1 MALTVEVSVK
11 STVDKE
17 THLGPGARRVLL
29 TPEVP
34 VRLRPPGR
42 ASTILSGDKHPHVQ
56 FPAEEAQTDM
66 NSQSKITPHQEV
78 GHREQGPAGTITI
91 KLRPTKT
98 LDFVIMMHRI

>member
-17 THLGPGARRVLL
+17 THLGRGARLVLL

-34 VRLRPPGR
+34 VRLRPPRTSEHHPLRGQ
-42 ASTILSGDKHPHVQ
+42 ASSCSVSRRGSS
-56 FPAEEAQTDM
+56 TDM

-78 GHREQGPAGTITI
+78 GHWEQGPAGMITI

-98 LDFVIMMHRI
+98 LDFVIMMYRI